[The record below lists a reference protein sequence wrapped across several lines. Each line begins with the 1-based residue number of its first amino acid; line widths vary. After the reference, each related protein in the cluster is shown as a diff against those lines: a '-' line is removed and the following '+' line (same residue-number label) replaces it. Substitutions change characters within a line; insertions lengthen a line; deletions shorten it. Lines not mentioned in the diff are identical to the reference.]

1 MTDENPAEVYER
13 YLGRS
18 MADPFTQV
26 LLKFAAPKRGERVL
40 DLASGTGSVA
50 RHVAPL
56 VGAEGRVVA
65 LDISRPMLAVG
76 AAMPVSGGAGIEWQE
91 GDALSLASPDRAFD
105 LVLCQQGLQFF
116 SDRDRALRE
125 MRRVLAPDGRVAIS
139 VWRRLDRHPLY
150 GALFGATARHLGIP
164 ISTIDVSFSLGDA
177 DELRALLEKATFQ
190 RVTVTPQ
197 SLEIRLPSPE
207 LFVQLTVTGAA
218 TSVPAFTN
226 MDFAMRTA
234 LVETV
239 ARELDPIV
247 RSYIQGEELVF
258 LMHTNIAIAYL
269 T

>member
-13 YLGRS
+13 YLGRF
-18 MADPFTQV
+18 MADPFTRV
-26 LLKFAAPKRGERVL
+26 LLQLAAPRWGERVL

-91 GDALSLASPDRAFD
+91 GDALSLAFPDQAFD

-116 SDRDRALRE
+116 SDRNRALSE
-125 MRRVLAPDGRVAIS
+125 MRRVLVPNGRGVIS
-139 VWRRLDRHPLY
+139 VWQRLDRHPLY
-150 GALFGATARHLGIP
+150 EALFNATVRHLGIP
-164 ISTIDVSFSLGDA
+164 ISMIDISFSLGNA
-177 DELRALLEKATFQ
+177 EELHALLKKAGFQ
-190 RVTVTPQ
+190 RITVTPQ

-218 TSVPAFTN
+218 TSVPAFAHMNVAT
-226 MDFAMRTA
+226 RTT
-234 LVETV
+234 LVKTV
-239 ARELDPIV
+239 ARELDPV
-247 RSYIQGEELVF
+247 LRSYIQGKELVF
-258 LMHTNIAIAYL
+258 SMHTHVAIAYL